1 MWSRRFLGAA
11 ALATILSCPAYAQ
24 IEDSGLEQV
33 DPWGI
38 DFLEEN
44 EPSLRTGM
52 WRGARGEDLLA
63 LMQGARTQDLTPAE
77 RMLMRRM
84 VLSGARAPTGEEADA
99 LLAERARIAFE
110 LGEARAAAGLLA
122 RIDASPDGMDAAAMA
137 ADLNLALG
145 NDATACDALY
155 DPGHEGDYWAELRA
169 VCAALAGNTS
179 GAELAIEIAQQQGVN
194 DPWLMSAVFA
204 ASGELPNPPKARFE
218 SGLDFAMSTRAN
230 LEVTPDAVPED
241 RPDLAAAMARR
252 KLMPPAVRVKAARVA
267 AEAGLISADEY
278 RTAYNSAL
286 AADGFT
292 PVTPLDKAVF
302 VSSDAMTS
310 TAEKIAALE
319 EALVSASASPSL
331 FTATAL
337 LLSPHIA
344 RLPVNEET
352 RPQAILFARA
362 SVAAGNLSEA
372 IRWITPPE
380 PEVPEP
386 EVIAPE
392 ATEPVGEA
400 ADADGSPEDTEAP
413 APDAGDAANGEAQAE
428 PEEEAAAESAEADSA
443 DVELAETDEL
453 VEAEEDAALEEG
465 SEPEPEPEPPS
476 FHAAWIGALVVL
488 ADAEAS
494 APTIA
499 ETARTLM
506 AAAQTEAE
514 KQEAT
519 RMFALWTAAGTAP
532 PSDARTYM
540 ADNSAEADSLVPP
553 GEALSVLAA
562 ARSGTAS
569 EVILKTLGLTNGD
582 PSWLS
587 LADLSLLLAALEDIG
602 AEDGARALALE
613 ASGYWKS
620 AP

>member
-11 ALATILSCPAYAQ
+11 ALATILSCPARAQ

-63 LMQGARTQDLTPAE
+63 LVQGARTQELTPAE
-77 RMLMRRM
+77 RLLMRRM
-84 VLSGARAPTGEEADA
+84 VLSGARAPAGEEADA

-122 RIDASPDGMDAAAMA
+122 RIGASPDGTDTAALA

-145 NDATACDALY
+145 NEATACDALY
-155 DPGHEGDYWAELRA
+155 EPGHEGAYWAKLRA

-179 GAELAIEIAQQQGVN
+179 GAELAIEIAQQQGVK
-194 DPWLMSAVFA
+194 DAWLVSAVFA
-204 ASGELPNPPKARFE
+204 TSGELPNPPRARFD
-218 SGLDFAMSTRAN
+218 SGLNFAMSTRAN
-230 LEVTPDAVPED
+230 LEVTPEAVPED

-252 KLMPPAVRVKAARVA
+252 KLMPPAVRVKAARIA

-302 VSSDAMTS
+302 VSSDATTS
-310 TAEKIAALE
+310 TMEKIAALE
-319 EALVSASASPSL
+319 EALVAAYAGPSL

-362 SVAAGNLSEA
+362 SVAAGNLVEA

-380 PEVPEP
+380 PEV
-386 EVIAPE
+386 IA
-392 ATEPVGEA
+392 A
-400 ADADGSPEDTEAP
+400 EAP
-413 APDAGDAANGEAQAE
+413 ADPADDAYTLAAEAGNDAPADPEDIAPADAQAE
-428 PEEEAAAESAEADSA
+428 PGSPAEFGESDAAETAS
-443 DVELAETDEL
+443 TDETTAGEKQAGL
-453 VEAEEDAALEEG
+453 EDDMEP
-465 SEPEPEPEPPS
+465 EPEPEPEPPS
-476 FHAAWIGALVVL
+476 FDAAWIGALVIL
-488 ADAEAS
+488 ADSDAS
-494 APTIA
+494 SSAIA
-499 ETARTLM
+499 ETAQTLM

-514 KQEAT
+514 KQEAA

-569 EVILKTLGLTNGD
+569 EVILKTVGLTNGD

-602 AEDGARALALE
+602 AEDAARSLALE

-620 AP
+620 TP